1 MQESPDK
8 KQTEETMLRH
18 FGEWGKIVKC
28 KSYSSYYSIW
38 ADRTGNILYN
48 RGIGF
53 VCYEDEAHASFAKEA
68 MANQSL
74 DMDEI
79 LNVRYVDPNM
89 GDSPTDK

>member
-1 MQESPDK
+1 M
-8 KQTEETMLRH
+8 
-18 FGEWGKIVKC
+18 I
-28 KSYSSYYSIW
+28 
-38 ADRTGNILYN
+38 GNILYN

-79 LNVRYVDPNM
+79 LNVRYVYQNLRHELADMKVGNRGP
-89 GDSPTDK
+89 

>member
-1 MQESPDK
+1 MGQDC
-8 KQTEETMLRH
+8 QVLA
-18 FGEWGKIVKC
+18 
-28 KSYSSYYSIW
+28 SYPWYISTW
-38 ADRTGNILYN
+38 ADIVGNILYN

-79 LNVRYVDPNM
+79 LNVRYVNQTSVSELADMKVGNRGP
-89 GDSPTDK
+89 

>member
-1 MQESPDK
+1 M
-8 KQTEETMLRH
+8 
-18 FGEWGKIVKC
+18 I
-28 KSYSSYYSIW
+28 
-38 ADRTGNILYN
+38 GNILYN

-79 LNVRYVDPNM
+79 LNVRYVNQNLSHELANGQVGNRGP
-89 GDSPTDK
+89 

>member
-1 MQESPDK
+1 M
-8 KQTEETMLRH
+8 
-18 FGEWGKIVKC
+18 V
-28 KSYSSYYSIW
+28 
-38 ADRTGNILYN
+38 GNILYN

-79 LNVRYVDPNM
+79 LNVRYVDQNL
-89 GDSPTDK
+89 GHELANV

>member
-1 MQESPDK
+1 M
-8 KQTEETMLRH
+8 
-18 FGEWGKIVKC
+18 I
-28 KSYSSYYSIW
+28 
-38 ADRTGNILYN
+38 GNILYN

-79 LNVRYVDPNM
+79 LNVRYVDQNVSHGLSDAQVGNRGP
-89 GDSPTDK
+89 